1 MKIKGQ
7 NLRIFIGE
15 KCIAAATSC
24 NIHIGTSLED
34 ASTKDSTSDWDEEDL
49 TGKSWDGSSDAL
61 VVIDPEDADG
71 LQAFDAASMI
81 GTIVSVKF
89 CQTEGE
95 KNRSKVIS
103 GKELSGSARITD
115 FSLTAGKKAN
125 ATYSVQFKGYG
136 PLS

>member
-81 GTIVSVKF
+81 GTIVNIKF

-95 KNRSKVIS
+95 KNRSKVVS
-103 GKELSGSARITD
+103 GKELSGSAYIND
-115 FSLTAGKKAN
+115 FHLTAGNKAKS
-125 ATYSVQFKGYG
+125 TYTIQLTGDG